1 MRYRGAQICLRTR
14 GACCLSRLF
23 LPGRISL
30 IRTYSA
36 HHQPGSP
43 PPTPPQTPPINPT
56 PPDGKGNAEVV
67 KERALAAL
75 QLPAQ
80 VSPHQS
86 PHAGE
91 LGHQWGQR
99 SAQAASSSLNYWWER
114 YEEFVGINEVRVA
127 QTRVNEAESAFMVS
141 RGMVREAHGSLEV
154 LQVRL
159 KEVRD
164 RLDRV
169 SREEAHYLELATQEH
184 RLLQEE
190 RRLRT
195 AYENAEGSERE
206 KFALFSAG
214 VRASHEKERTR
225 AERTKNWSIIGSV
238 LGALIGVM
246 GSTYI
251 NRVRLQELKNLL
263 LEAQKGPESLQEAL
277 KVQAGNHRLQQD
289 EFRSLIDSL
298 RLALSDAFSPRDVVL
313 LQDSKHTTSDPP
325 SVPLSALKELHI
337 SSKRTETLLEKL
349 LPQLG
354 NMEEGMGRM
363 EGRMMVV
370 KKLLEDTHTETH
382 TKPHTEPQAEPH
394 TETHTEPQALLETT
408 KETERKDRWE
418 SEVLVRRLEETQRT
432 LGERIRTN
440 NVYNA
445 VFTFSATAITVAA
458 VYLLLRGSA

>member
-1 MRYRGAQICLRTR
+1 
-14 GACCLSRLF
+14 
-23 LPGRISL
+23 
-30 IRTYSA
+30 
-36 HHQPGSP
+36 
-43 PPTPPQTPPINPT
+43 
-56 PPDGKGNAEVV
+56 
-67 KERALAAL
+67 
-75 QLPAQ
+75 
-80 VSPHQS
+80 
-86 PHAGE
+86 
-91 LGHQWGQR
+91 
-99 SAQAASSSLNYWWER
+99 
-114 YEEFVGINEVRVA
+114 
-127 QTRVNEAESAFMVS
+127 MVS

-206 KFALFSAG
+206 KFSLFSAG

-246 GSTYI
+246 GSTYV

-277 KVQAGNHRLQQD
+277 KVQAGNHRLQQN

-298 RLALSDAFSPRDVVL
+298 RLALSEAFSPRDVVL
-313 LQDSKHTTSDPP
+313 LQDNKRTTSDPP

-354 NMEEGMGRM
+354 NMEEGVGRM
-363 EGRMMVV
+363 EGGMMVV
-370 KKLLEDTHTETH
+370 KKLLEDKHTETH
-382 TKPHTEPQAEPH
+382 TKPQTEPQ
-394 TETHTEPQALLETT
+394 TTPQTKPQTTPQPLLETR

-445 VFTFSATAITVAA
+445 VFTFSATAITVSA
-458 VYLLLRGSA
+458 VYLLLRGNA

>member
-1 MRYRGAQICLRTR
+1 MRYRGAQICLRT
-14 GACCLSRLF
+14 GGSCCLSRLF

-75 QLPAQ
+75 Q
-80 VSPHQS
+80 
-86 PHAGE
+86 HAGE

-277 KVQAGNHRLQQD
+277 KVQAGNHRLQQN

-298 RLALSDAFSPRDVVL
+298 RLALSEAFSPRDVVL
-313 LQDSKHTTSDPP
+313 LQDNKHTTSDPP

-363 EGRMMVV
+363 EGGMMVV
-370 KKLLEDTHTETH
+370 KKLLEDKHTETH
-382 TKPHTEPQAEPH
+382 TKLQAEPYTEPQAEPQ
-394 TETHTEPQALLETT
+394 PLLETI

-445 VFTFSATAITVAA
+445 VFTFSATAITVSA
-458 VYLLLRGSA
+458 VYLLLRGNA